1 MEEMIKTITFNDVEY
16 YILDKINYNDV
27 VYFFFVNSSNM
38 DDIIVRKVIT
48 ENNGFY
54 LSQLEENEFDA
65 VMEIYV
71 DKKNKEY

>member
-1 MEEMIKTITFNDVEY
+1 MDEMIKTITFNDVEY

-27 VYFFFVNSSNM
+27 IYFFFVNSNDM

-54 LSQLEENEFDA
+54 LSQLEEKEFDE
-65 VMEIYV
+65 VMEIYLE
-71 DKKNKEY
+71 KKNKEY